1 MMQQI
6 GYVGEGVD
14 DMTLLDLKTGMSGLV
29 ETVSADGVLAQ
40 RLLDMG
46 FYPGACVAFV
56 RKAPL
61 GDPIEFVVEGY
72 SLGLRRKEAG
82 CVKVKLCKKG

>member
-1 MMQQI
+1 
-6 GYVGEGVD
+6 
-14 DMTLLDLKTGMSGLV
+14 MTLLDLKAGMNGLV
-29 ETVSADGVLAQ
+29 ESVSADGILAQ

-46 FYPGACVAFV
+46 FYPGACVSFI

-61 GDPIEFVVEGY
+61 GDPIEFVVSGS

-82 CVKVKLCKKG
+82 CVKVKLCKNK